1 MISDLKDKTFISYGI
16 KSGLGESIKSVPGPY
31 KPPHLRKKD
40 GPNNNTLDAQC
51 SSDHVPS
58 KYGFTSSDSDH
69 SDGDGSSNHIDR
81 FRSSKVRLAALTC
94 IQCPTRDPT
103 IVARYRVVEPSDL
116 SPHSI
121 VACCH
126 TLVPRPELTS
136 LLSCVAAMV
145 EPSAPST
152 PLWPLRCRCVVG
164 PIAQSSCCRTHRLER
179 PTCDP
184 VAVARSRA
192 LGDFTGVQRSFFL
205 KGVRIESTSVLASML
220 DGHSLTLSQVAGYK
234 ESSKCGSFTTL
245 SSSLGQK
252 LMQLHTGA

>member
-94 IQCPTRDPT
+94 IQ
-103 IVARYRVVEPSDL
+103 
-116 SPHSI
+116 
-121 VACCH
+121 
-126 TLVPRPELTS
+126 
-136 LLSCVAAMV
+136 
-145 EPSAPST
+145 
-152 PLWPLRCRCVVG
+152 
-164 PIAQSSCCRTHRLER
+164 
-179 PTCDP
+179 
-184 VAVARSRA
+184 
-192 LGDFTGVQRSFFL
+192 
-205 KGVRIESTSVLASML
+205 VRIESTSVLASML